1 MEREPLWGND
11 LQAGPL
17 GLSSWKA
24 LQVAEQRQK
33 TGSGLERWGRE
44 GGLAL
49 LLPTRHGWP

>member
-11 LQAGPL
+11 LRAGPP

-24 LQVAEQRQK
+24 LQVAERRQK
-33 TGSGLERWGRE
+33 MGSGLERWGRE

-49 LLPTRHGWP
+49 LLPNHHGWP